1 MSACFCRLA
10 FDMIRK
16 LAYYDETFL
25 ASTHQNSQWS
35 CNLDPNLS
43 KLANLNPK
51 WPERTVMCFKI
62 AWFDQTSSSW
72 DLKLGTSS
80 KFDSGRL
87 ELYAKNRFQVQM
99 RNCQPVSFV
108 CYNQKFNVDKSKL
121 NLISRFSW
129 LSCMDKDN
137 IDWVP
142 VQSYHPLFNSNCPFC
157 LYILFCISDSFKNIM
172 T

>member
-62 AWFDQTSSSW
+62 AWFDQTSSSQ
-72 DLKLGTSS
+72 LGTSS
-80 KFDSGRL
+80 KFDSVDSSFMRKAYIILIKTCVSSWNSGPKFDL
-87 ELYAKNRFQVQM
+87 ESFQVQI
-99 RNCQPVSFV
+99 RNCLLYNLYNISFIV
-108 CYNQKFNVDKSKL
+108 
-121 NLISRFSW
+121 LIKNAMLIRA
-129 LSCMDKDN
+129 
-137 IDWVP
+137 
-142 VQSYHPLFNSNCPFC
+142 NSP
-157 LYILFCISDSFKNIM
+157 
-172 T
+172 